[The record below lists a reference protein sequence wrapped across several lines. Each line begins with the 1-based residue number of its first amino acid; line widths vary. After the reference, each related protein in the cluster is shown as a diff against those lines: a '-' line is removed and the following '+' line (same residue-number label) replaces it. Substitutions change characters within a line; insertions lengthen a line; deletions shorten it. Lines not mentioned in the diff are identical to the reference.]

1 MSIAPG
7 APGGRP
13 TWTSSSKDM
22 VTTSL
27 GSGRV
32 WATLGYGILNEV
44 YWPDTGSPQIRDLGF
59 IIAGRSGWFEVKRV
73 NQYRISL
80 PEPYIPLPHIVHES
94 KDYRL
99 ELEVVPD
106 PSRDVVLINYRLIGD
121 GLTLYALLAPHVW
134 NSGYENSAVAGEDL
148 VAWRGPPSLCLASDV
163 GFSRTSAGYVGISDG
178 WQDFSINGRMAW
190 TYTEALDG
198 NVALMGELRSQEGTL
213 ALGFAGS
220 LTGART
226 LARSSL
232 TQGFGTIRHRFIE
245 EWRQWGKSLVIP
257 DAPERIRREA
267 YLSAAVLK
275 VHQDRTYP
283 GSVVASLSVPWGN
296 SSDSSGGY
304 HLVWVRDC
312 VESGLALLAAGQI
325 DDAHAML
332 TYLIATQNPDGSWFQ
347 NFFPNGKP
355 FWTGIQLDE
364 VAFPIIFV
372 AKLAEASQL
381 SCSGDAGRMVRRAAN
396 YIVQYGPI
404 SPQDRWEEIS
414 GFSPFTLA
422 VEIVA
427 LIAAAELFNTEERAY
442 LLSLADYWNERIE
455 DWTYV
460 EGGELAEKY
469 GVNGHY
475 VRIGPS
481 AADGGMRGR
490 VNVANRWAQ
499 TLAATAMLGME
510 FLYLARLGLRDPKD
524 PRILDTLKVTEAV
537 LKVETPLGIA
547 YHRYNED
554 GYGEHPDGSPYD
566 GTGIGRAWPLLTG
579 ERAHFDVMLGRDPV
593 RYLEMMTHMTGSGGL
608 IPEQVWD
615 GPILPD
621 HRLSPGKPT
630 GSVMPLVWAHAE
642 FLKLVHARD
651 AKRPIE
657 LLNAVEKHLK
667 SRSQRPRTW
676 HWRLDTPFDAL
687 PAGCDLLIDTAAPFL
702 LHMGFDGW
710 HNIEDRMSVLL
721 PLGRHGMRFT
731 ADELAGRGI
740 LDFTLY
746 FVDEMRW
753 EGVDHQIALPAKE
766 FVSSPPAEPRRAAR
780 KVHARRAKP
789 RVKETA

>member
-7 APGGRP
+7 ASGGRP
-13 TWTSSSKDM
+13 TWTSSAKDM
-22 VTTSL
+22 VSSAL
-27 GSGRV
+27 GIGRV
-32 WATLGYGILNEV
+32 WVTLGFGILNEV

-59 IIAGRSGWFEVKRV
+59 IVAGRSGWFEVKRV

-80 PEPYIPLPHIVHES
+80 TEPYIPLPHIVHES

-99 ELEVVPD
+99 VLEVIPD
-106 PSRDVVLINYRLIGD
+106 PSRDVVLISYRLIGD
-121 GLTLYALLAPHVW
+121 DLTLYALLAPHIW
-134 NSGYENSAVAGEDL
+134 NSGYNNNAAAGEDL
-148 VAWRGPPSLCLASDV
+148 VAWRGQPALCLTSDA
-163 GFSRTSAGYVGISDG
+163 GFSRTSAGYVGVSDG
-178 WQDFSINGRMAW
+178 WQDFSNNGRMAW
-190 TYTEALDG
+190 TYSEALHG

-213 ALGFAGS
+213 ALGFGGS
-220 LTGART
+220 AAGART

-232 TQGFGTIRHRFIE
+232 TQGFGAIRHRFIE

-275 VHQDRTYP
+275 VHQDRTFP

-325 DDAHAML
+325 EDAHAML
-332 TYLIATQNPDGSWFQ
+332 TYLIATQNADGSWFQ
-347 NFFPNGKP
+347 NFFPDGKP
-355 FWTGIQLDE
+355 FWTGVQLDE
-364 VAFPIIFV
+364 VGFPITLA
-372 AKLAEASQL
+372 AKLAEAGQL
-381 SCSGDAGRMVRRAAN
+381 SCIEEAGKMMRRAAN
-396 YIVQYGPI
+396 FIVQNGPI

-427 LIAAAELFNTEERAY
+427 LIAAAELFNGEERTY

-469 GVNGHY
+469 EVRGYY
-475 VRIGPS
+475 VRVGPS
-481 AADGGMRGR
+481 AAEGGLRGR
-490 VNVANRWAQ
+490 VNVANR
-499 TLAATAMLGME
+499 LAESLPATAMIGME

-524 PRILDTLKVTEAV
+524 PRILDTLKVAEAL
-537 LKVETPLGIA
+537 LKVETPHGVA

-554 GYGEHPDGSPYD
+554 GYGEHPDGSAYD
-566 GTGIGRAWPLLTG
+566 GTGIGRAWPLLTA
-579 ERAHFDVMLGRDPV
+579 ERAHFDVMLGLDPV
-593 RYLEMMTHMTGSGGL
+593 RYLEMMTHMTGSAGL

-615 GPILPD
+615 GPALPD

-642 FLKLVHARD
+642 FLKLVHARNV
-651 AKRPIE
+651 KRPLE
-657 LLNAVEKHLK
+657 LLNAVEKHVQ
-667 SRSQRPRTW
+667 SRAARARTW
-676 HWRLDTPFDAL
+676 HWRMDAPFDAL
-687 PAGCDLLIDTAAPFL
+687 PAGCDLLIDAAAPFL

-710 HNIEDRMSVLL
+710 HNIEDRMSVPL
-721 PLGRHGMRFT
+721 PLGRHGIRFS
-731 ADELAGRGI
+731 AGELAGRGV

-746 FVDEMRW
+746 FVEEKRW
-753 EGVDHQIALPAKE
+753 EGADHQIALPSKGH
-766 FVSSPPAEPRRAAR
+766 VDSPAAPRRSIKKAHAR
-780 KVHARRAKP
+780 KTKAHMKDTV
-789 RVKETA
+789 